1 MGTKMMMTSP
11 MSDEMDAKDDN
22 DDRYVDDVDR
32 ALDEG
37 GLERFNILVYADFV
51 PHQRIREVQ
60 VNIEGSA
67 RVDSNVLRT
76 RQHL

>member
-1 MGTKMMMTSP
+1 MMMTSP

-22 DDRYVDDVDR
+22 NDREIDDVGR
-32 ALDEG
+32 AHDEG
-37 GLERFNILVYADFV
+37 GLERFNILVYADLV
-51 PHQRIREVQ
+51 PHQRIREVK

-67 RVDSNVLRT
+67 RVDSDVLRT